1 MLNKI
6 LKPLALI
13 LLTLVPLLSISG
25 KEVDKKLSD
34 STAFIT
40 EKSFS
45 NFGYWEHIDFTRLKT
60 SDRIESQKN
69 LYRYVLDHLELYDD
83 DKVLEVGSG
92 RGQAAQIIHDEYI
105 ADKYVGL
112 DISKNKTEDAK
123 KLNNK
128 LLESEKTYKY
138 IVGKAEKLPFDN
150 NSFSRIFSVE
160 SPKNFYPFKK
170 FISESER
177 VLKQNGKIVIASIF
191 AQNGDSINSLK
202 DLKSSITSIDNVRKS
217 LKAKG
222 FVDVHIE
229 PIGQYVFDGF
239 DKWAKSSNE
248 YKNHPMQIWKKAY
261 DEGLINYYVI
271 SGYKPVELIRI

>member
-1 MLNKI
+1 MINKLFKSLI
-6 LKPLALI
+6 LI
-13 LLTLVPLLSISG
+13 LLTLAPLLSISS
-25 KEVDKKLSD
+25 KEADKKYSN
-34 STAFIT
+34 TALFTT

-45 NFGYWEHIDFTRLKT
+45 NFGYWEHIDLTKLKA

-69 LYRYVLDHLELYDD
+69 LYRYALDHLELYDD

-92 RGQAAQIIHDEYI
+92 RGQAAQIIHDEYT

-112 DISKNKTEDAK
+112 DASKNNTEAAK
-123 KLNNK
+123 KLNSQ

-138 IVGKAEKLPFDN
+138 IVGKAENLPFDN
-150 NSFSRIFSVE
+150 TSFSRILSVE
-160 SPKNFYPFKK
+160 APKNFYPFER
-170 FISESER
+170 FINESER
-177 VLKQNGKIVIASIF
+177 VLRQNGKIVIASIF

-202 DLKSSITSIDNVRKS
+202 DLKSSITSIDKAHKA

-222 FVDVHIE
+222 FVDIHIE

-239 DKWAKSSNE
+239 DKWSKSSNE

-271 SGYKPVELIRI
+271 SAYKPVELIRM